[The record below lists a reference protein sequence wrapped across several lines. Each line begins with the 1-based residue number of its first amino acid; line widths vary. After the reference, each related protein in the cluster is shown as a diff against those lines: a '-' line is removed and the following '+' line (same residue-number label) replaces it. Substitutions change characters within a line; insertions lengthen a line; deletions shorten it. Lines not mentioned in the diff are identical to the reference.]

1 MPGTVSSDRQ
11 AGGDAGDSE
20 AGRLVEG
27 WRRELADRRGVVEV
41 GAPVADQLERLA
53 AKAGGRP
60 LRRLVTGWQYT
71 RAGRIRH
78 VVIAE
83 QLEGWELRDGSAV
96 MLEPEPHAEAAPQG
110 PEITGPALRAW
121 REREGLIIAEAAE
134 RVEAHPSTWRR
145 WEQGSLAPGGTARA
159 LLADLLATLGRP
171 R

>member
-1 MPGTVSSDRQ
+1 MPGTMTNDRQ
-11 AGGDAGDSE
+11 ATEDAGDSE
-20 AGRLVEG
+20 AGRLVDG
-27 WRRELADRRGVVEV
+27 WRKEQADRRGTVEV

-53 AKAGGRP
+53 TKAGGRP

-83 QLEGWELRDGSAV
+83 QLEGWELPDGSAV
-96 MLEPEPHAEAAPQG
+96 MLEPEPHAEAAPEG

-121 REREGLIIAEAAE
+121 REREDLDIAEAAG
-134 RVEAHPSTWRR
+134 RVEVTASTWRR
-145 WEQGSLAPGGTARA
+145 WEQGSLAPGGTARV

>member
-1 MPGTVSSDRQ
+1 MQDTMTNDRQ
-11 AGGDAGDSE
+11 AAGDVGGGE

-27 WRRELADRRGVVEV
+27 WRREQADRRGTVEV
-41 GAPVADQLERLA
+41 GAPVADRLERLA

-83 QLEGWELRDGSAV
+83 QLEGWELPDGSAV
-96 MLEPEPHAEAAPQG
+96 MLEPEPHAEAAPKG

-121 REREGLIIAEAAE
+121 REREGLDVAEAAG
-134 RVEAHPSTWRR
+134 RVEVTASTWRR
-145 WEQGSLAPGGTARA
+145 WEQGSLAPGGPARV
-159 LLADLLATLGRP
+159 LLADLLATLGR
-171 R
+171 RR